1 MYDIEDFIV
10 EESFENGNSNV
21 CNIMLVGVGGAGC
34 NAITRLMHSDVTSAE
49 FVAVNTDAQTLL
61 SIKNKAIQNRPSMK
75 VKLLQ
80 IGKRLTKGQGAG
92 AQPEKGRD
100 AAVESAD
107 EIKKMLENVQL
118 LFLTAGMGGGTGTG
132 ASPVIAKI
140 AKEMGILVIAIVFK
154 PFGFEGPVRNAFAE
168 QGIKELRKFADSLV
182 IIPND
187 KLDNEHILEGYVRGD
202 DVIRKA
208 LKGIG
213 ELIAKPSVINL
224 DYADVCKVI
233 RNKGLAHIG
242 IGKGEGE
249 AAAIQAVSA
258 AVKNNLTD
266 TNIIRASSMI
276 ISYSSGNDFNKNAI
290 QNATN
295 LVSELMCPNSEIIF
309 GLDID
314 PTLGDQVNVIIIA
327 TGFDLTT
334 ESPSQTKSRPMEN
347 VQSTYEAP
355 KTQPDVENKEGRI
368 GVDSDFVPD
377 FVSRLRK

>member
-1 MYDIEDFIV
+1 MYDIEDFVV
-10 EESFENGNSNV
+10 EESFGNSKSNV

-34 NAITRLMHSDVTSAE
+34 NSITRLMHSDVTSAE

-61 SIKNKAIQNRPSMK
+61 SIKNKALQDRPTMK

-80 IGKRLTKGQGAG
+80 IGKVLTKGQGAG
-92 AQPEKGRD
+92 ALPDVGKN
-100 AAVESAD
+100 AAIESTE
-107 EIKKMLENVQL
+107 EIKQMLSNVQL

-154 PFGFEGPVRNAFAE
+154 PFGFEGVVRNNYAE
-168 QGIKELRKFADSLV
+168 QGIRELRKFADSLV

-187 KLDNEHILEGYVRGD
+187 KLDNEHILEGYQRGD

-213 ELIAKPSVINL
+213 ELIAKPCIINL

-249 AAAIQAVSA
+249 ASAIQAVSA
-258 AVKNNLTD
+258 AVKNNITD
-266 TNIIRASSMI
+266 TNIQHASSMI
-276 ISYSSGNDFNKNAI
+276 ISYSSGKDFNKNEI
-290 QNATN
+290 ENATN

-314 PTLGDQVNVIIIA
+314 PSLGDQVNVIIVA
-327 TGFDLTT
+327 TGFGNSL
-334 ESPSQTKSRPMEN
+334 EQPKNQ
-347 VQSTYEAP
+347 VQPEKREEPFDGSVKTAP
-355 KTQPDVENKEGRI
+355 NSHDSEGRI
-368 GVDSDFVPD
+368 GVDSEFVPS
-377 FVSRLRK
+377 FMSRLKN

>member
-1 MYDIEDFIV
+1 MYDIDDFVV
-10 EESFENGNSNV
+10 EESFGNGHSNV

-34 NAITRLMHSDVTSAE
+34 NTITRLMHSDVTSAE

-61 SIKNKAIQNRPSMK
+61 NIKRKAMTNRPTMK

-80 IGKRLTKGQGAG
+80 IGKELTKGQGAG
-92 AQPEKGRD
+92 ALPEIGKN
-100 AAVESAD
+100 AAIESTE
-107 EIKKMLENVQL
+107 EIKTMLSNVQL

-154 PFGFEGPVRNAFAE
+154 PFGFEGVIRNNYAE
-168 QGIKELRKFADSLV
+168 QGITELRKFADSLV

-187 KLDNEHILEGYVRGD
+187 KLDNEHILEGYARGD

-213 ELIAKPSVINL
+213 ELIAKPCVINL
-224 DYADVCKVI
+224 DYADVCKII

-276 ISYSSGNDFNKNAI
+276 ISYSSGKDFNKNEI

-314 PTLGDQVNVIIIA
+314 ESLGDQVNVIIVA
-327 TGFDLTT
+327 TGFELDT
-334 ESPSQTKSRPMEN
+334 ESPKNTAYVQKP
-347 VQSTYEAP
+347 QSTPEQP
-355 KTQPDVENKEGRI
+355 KTELNSESTEGRI
-368 GVDSDFVPD
+368 GVDSAFVPG
-377 FVSRLRK
+377 FVSNMKK

>member
-1 MYDIEDFIV
+1 MYDIDDFVV
-10 EESFENGNSNV
+10 EESFGNGHSNV

-34 NAITRLMHSDVTSAE
+34 NTITRLMHSDVTSAE

-61 SIKNKAIQNRPSMK
+61 NIKKKAMSDRPTMK

-80 IGKRLTKGQGAG
+80 IGKELTKGQGAG
-92 AQPEKGRD
+92 ALPEIGKN
-100 AAVESAD
+100 AAIESTD
-107 EIKKMLENVQL
+107 EIKKMLSNVQL

-154 PFGFEGPVRNAFAE
+154 PFGFEGVIRNNYAE
-168 QGIKELRKFADSLV
+168 QGIVELRKFADSLV

-187 KLDNEHILEGYVRGD
+187 KLDNEHILEGYARGD

-213 ELIAKPSVINL
+213 ELIAKPCVINL
-224 DYADVCKVI
+224 DYADVCKII

-276 ISYSSGNDFNKNAI
+276 ISYSSGKDFNKNEI

-309 GLDID
+309 GLDMD
-314 PTLGDQVNVIIIA
+314 ESLGDQVNVIIVA
-327 TGFDLTT
+327 TGFELDT
-334 ESPSQTKSRPMEN
+334 EPVKKNMTDQSVDVSREPARNEPNAEN
-347 VQSTYEAP
+347 S
-355 KTQPDVENKEGRI
+355 EGRI
-368 GVDSDFVPD
+368 GVDRDFVPS
-377 FVSRLRK
+377 FVSNMKK

>member
-1 MYDIEDFIV
+1 MYDIDDFVV
-10 EESFENGNSNV
+10 EESFGNGHSNV

-34 NAITRLMHSDVTSAE
+34 NTITRLMHSDVTSAE

-61 SIKNKAIQNRPSMK
+61 NIKTKATMNRPSMR

-80 IGKRLTKGQGAG
+80 IGKELTKGQGAG
-92 AQPEKGRD
+92 ALPEIGKN
-100 AAVESAD
+100 AAIESTE
-107 EIKKMLENVQL
+107 EIKNMLSNVQL

-154 PFGFEGPVRNAFAE
+154 PFGFEGVVRNNYAE
-168 QGIKELRKFADSLV
+168 QGINELRKFADSLV

-187 KLDNEHILEGYVRGD
+187 KLDNEHILEGYARGD

-213 ELIAKPSVINL
+213 ELIAKPCVINL
-224 DYADVCKVI
+224 DYADVCKII

-276 ISYSSGNDFNKNAI
+276 ISYSSGKDFNKNEI

-295 LVSELMCPNSEIIF
+295 LVSELMCPKSEIIF
-309 GLDID
+309 GLDMD
-314 PTLGDQVNVIIIA
+314 ESLGDQVNVIIVA
-327 TGFDLTT
+327 TGFELDT
-334 ESPSQTKSRPMEN
+334 EPAMNSAH
-347 VQSTYEAP
+347 VQ
-355 KTQPDVENKEGRI
+355 KTEKPIEHVKTELNSESSEGRI
-368 GVDSDFVPD
+368 GVDSTFVPG
-377 FVSRLRK
+377 FVSNMKKS

>member
-1 MYDIEDFIV
+1 MYDIDDFVV
-10 EESFENGNSNV
+10 EESFGNGHSNV

-34 NAITRLMHSDVTSAE
+34 NTITRLMHSDVTSAE

-61 SIKNKAIQNRPSMK
+61 NIKRKAMTNRPTMK

-80 IGKRLTKGQGAG
+80 IGKELTKGQGAG
-92 AQPEKGRD
+92 ALPEIGKN
-100 AAVESAD
+100 AAIESTE
-107 EIKKMLENVQL
+107 EIKTMLSNVQL

-154 PFGFEGPVRNAFAE
+154 PFGFEGVIRNNYAE
-168 QGIKELRKFADSLV
+168 QGITELRKFADSLV

-187 KLDNEHILEGYVRGD
+187 KLDNEHILEGYARGD

-213 ELIAKPSVINL
+213 ELIAKPCVINL
-224 DYADVCKVI
+224 DYADVCKII

-276 ISYSSGNDFNKNAI
+276 ISYSSGKDFNKNEI

-314 PTLGDQVNVIIIA
+314 ESLGDQVNVIIVA
-327 TGFDLTT
+327 TGFELDT
-334 ESPSQTKSRPMEN
+334 ESPKNTAFVQKP
-347 VQSTYEAP
+347 QSTPEQP
-355 KTQPDVENKEGRI
+355 KTELNSESTEGRI
-368 GVDSDFVPD
+368 GVDSAFVPG
-377 FVSRLRK
+377 FVSNMKK

>member
-1 MYDIEDFIV
+1 MYDIDDFVV
-10 EESFENGNSNV
+10 EESFGNGHSNV

-34 NAITRLMHSDVTSAE
+34 NTITRLMHSDVTSAE

-61 SIKNKAIQNRPSMK
+61 NIKKKAMSDRPTMK

-80 IGKRLTKGQGAG
+80 IGKELTKGQGAG
-92 AQPEKGRD
+92 ALPEIGKN
-100 AAVESAD
+100 AAIESTD
-107 EIKKMLENVQL
+107 EIKKMLSNVQL

-154 PFGFEGPVRNAFAE
+154 PFGFEGVIRNNYAE
-168 QGIKELRKFADSLV
+168 QGIVELRKFADSLV

-187 KLDNEHILEGYVRGD
+187 KLDNEHILEGYARGD

-213 ELIAKPSVINL
+213 ELIAKPCVINL
-224 DYADVCKVI
+224 DYADVCKII

-276 ISYSSGNDFNKNAI
+276 ISYSSGKDFNKNEI

-309 GLDID
+309 GLDMD
-314 PTLGDQVNVIIIA
+314 ESLGDQVNVIIVA
-327 TGFDLTT
+327 TGFELDT
-334 ESPSQTKSRPMEN
+334 EPVKTNMTAQSVDVSREPARNEPNAEN
-347 VQSTYEAP
+347 S
-355 KTQPDVENKEGRI
+355 EGRI
-368 GVDSDFVPD
+368 GVDRDFVPS
-377 FVSRLRK
+377 FVSNMKK

>member
-1 MYDIEDFIV
+1 MYDIDDFVV
-10 EESFENGNSNV
+10 EESFGNGHSNV

-34 NAITRLMHSDVTSAE
+34 NTITRLMHSDVTSAE

-61 SIKNKAIQNRPSMK
+61 NIKKKAMTNRPTMK

-80 IGKRLTKGQGAG
+80 IGKELTKGQGAG
-92 AQPEKGRD
+92 ALPEIGKN
-100 AAVESAD
+100 AAIESTE
-107 EIKKMLENVQL
+107 EIKKMLSNVQL

-154 PFGFEGPVRNAFAE
+154 PFGFEGVIRNNYAE
-168 QGIKELRKFADSLV
+168 QGITELRKFADSLV

-187 KLDNEHILEGYVRGD
+187 KLDNEHILEGYARGD

-213 ELIAKPSVINL
+213 ELIAKPCVINL
-224 DYADVCKVI
+224 DYADVCKII

-276 ISYSSGNDFNKNAI
+276 ISYSSGKDFNKNEI

-314 PTLGDQVNVIIIA
+314 ESLGDQVNVIIVA
-327 TGFDLTT
+327 TGFELDT
-334 ESPSQTKSRPMEN
+334 ESPKNTAYAQKP
-347 VQSTYEAP
+347 QSTPEQP
-355 KTQPDVENKEGRI
+355 KTELNSESTEGRI
-368 GVDSDFVPD
+368 GVDSAFVPG
-377 FVSRLRK
+377 FVSNMKK